1 MSGEFSAKCS
11 EYAREIA
18 NPSTTGQAVFNAR
31 VPTNIC
37 FAVAIVDEVA
47 PETRDAIQKTNP
59 FDYSVDL
66 LWYEVPVVCEL
77 NRKALYYFE
86 KAANFFDHFKG
97 EVVWKKLRTV
107 IQQTLM
113 P

>member
-1 MSGEFSAKCS
+1 MSQ
-11 EYAREIA
+11 IA
-18 NPSTTGQAVFNAR
+18 NHSTTGQAVFNAK
-31 VPTNIC
+31 VPTNIW

-47 PETRDAIQKTNP
+47 PETGSAIQKTNP
-59 FDYSVDL
+59 FDYSVDW
-66 LWYEVPVVCEL
+66 LWYEEPVVCEL

-86 KAANFFDHFKG
+86 EPANFFDHFKG

-113 P
+113 SAK